1 MNPFERRSE
10 NGCLCD
16 EVRFYTINELIPML
30 GWSLATV
37 QKLFNDPKFP
47 AVDFGKNKV
56 VEKHAL
62 IGYFSVRR
70 EKRYDNYW
78 RD

>member
-1 MNPFERRSE
+1 MTDKMNKADLAKWSDVYFFSIDD
-10 NGCLCD
+10 L
-16 EVRFYTINELIPML
+16 VKLT
-30 GWSLATV
+30 GWSLETI

-47 AVDFGKNKV
+47 AVDFGKRKV

-62 IGYFSVRR
+62 INFFSVRR
-70 EKRYDNYW
+70 EKKYDAYW